1 MKSAARKKV
10 DQDDFYGANW
20 IGCDYFLSRNSQ
32 APRTTYDDLQAEHI
46 VFNFPY
52 NSERDD
58 PVQLKYRRTAIYT
71 SAVYPMCDECWDS
84 SYWLRAGLL
93 WRLFYDIEENNP
105 QLVHDE
111 LDYDGFF
118 SQIICAETTPEDK
131 ANMLV

>member
-1 MKSAARKKV
+1 MR
-10 DQDDFYGANW
+10 
-20 IGCDYFLSRNSQ
+20 
-32 APRTTYDDLQAEHI
+32 PRTTYDDLQAEHI

-58 PVQLKYRRTAIYT
+58 PVQLKYRRTAVYT

-93 WRLFYDIEENNP
+93 WRLFYGIEENNP

-111 LDYDGFF
+111 IDYDGFF